1 MSRPL
6 AAAGPKGWQVPEVYL
21 LVGLTGAGKTTY
33 SKRVL
38 EPAGVVR
45 LSVDELIYQEHGRYG
60 IDYPASTYR
69 ELYAPALETVQE
81 LLVEELDMGRDV
93 ALDLGIWSRADRD
106 EWKSLI
112 EAAGARWHLL
122 YFPVSEAELRHR
134 LAERNRLDGPNALRV
149 DESDLD
155 DFYARFEE
163 PTDEGE
169 EVIQPGS
176 F

>member
-1 MSRPL
+1 
-6 AAAGPKGWQVPEVYL
+6 VPDVYL

-45 LSVDELIYQEHGRYG
+45 LSVDELIFTKHGRYG
-60 IDYPASTYR
+60 IDYPQSEYQ
-69 ELYAPALETVQE
+69 ELYAPALEVVRESLHAELVQ
-81 LLVEELDMGRDV
+81 GHDV

-106 EWKSLI
+106 DWKRRI
-112 EAAGARWHLL
+112 EAAGARWRLL
-122 YFPVSEAELRHR
+122 YFPVSLAELRQR
-134 LAERNRLDGPNALRV
+134 LDERNRLDGPDALRV
-149 DESDLD
+149 EESDLD

>member
-1 MSRPL
+1 MPD
-6 AAAGPKGWQVPEVYL
+6 VYL

-38 EPAGVVR
+38 EPAGAVR
-45 LSVDELIYQEHGRYG
+45 LSVDELIFAEHGRYG
-60 IDYPASTYR
+60 IDYPESSYA
-69 ELYAPALETVQE
+69 ELYAPALETVRE
-81 LLVEELDMGRDV
+81 LVIEELDMGHDV

-106 EWKSLI
+106 EWKRFI
-112 EAAGARWHLL
+112 TAAGARWRLL
-122 YFPVSEAELRHR
+122 YFPVSHAELLQR
-134 LAERNRLDGPNALRV
+134 LSDRSRLDGANSLRV
-149 DESDLD
+149 DESELD
-155 DFYARFEE
+155 DFYARFDE

>member
-1 MSRPL
+1 
-6 AAAGPKGWQVPEVYL
+6 VPDVYL

-45 LSVDELIYQEHGRYG
+45 LSVDELIFAEHGRYG
-60 IDYPASTYR
+60 IDYPESSYD
-69 ELYAPALETVQE
+69 ELYAPALETVRE
-81 LLVEELDMGRDV
+81 LVVEELDMGHDV

-106 EWKSLI
+106 EWKRFI
-112 EAAGARWHLL
+112 AAAGARWRLL
-122 YFPVSEAELRHR
+122 YFPVSSAELLQR
-134 LAERNRLDGPNALRV
+134 LAGRNRLDGPNALKV
-149 DESDLD
+149 EESDLD
-155 DFYARFEE
+155 GFYARFEE

>member
-1 MSRPL
+1 M
-6 AAAGPKGWQVPEVYL
+6 YL

-45 LSVDELIYQEHGRYG
+45 LSVDELIYHEHGRYG
-60 IDYPASTYR
+60 IDYPASAYA
-69 ELYAPALETVQE
+69 EFYAPALQTVRE
-81 LLVEELDMGRDV
+81 LLVEELAMGHDV

-112 EAAGARWHLL
+112 EAAGARWRLL
-122 YFPVSEAELRHR
+122 YFPVSLAELRQR
-134 LAERNRLDGPNALRV
+134 LVDRNRLDGPDALRV
-149 DESDLD
+149 EESDLD
-155 DFYARFEE
+155 DFYARFAE

-176 F
+176 Y

>member
-1 MSRPL
+1 
-6 AAAGPKGWQVPEVYL
+6 VPDAYL

-45 LSVDELIYQEHGRYG
+45 LSVDELIFARHGRYG
-60 IDYPASTYR
+60 IDYPVSDYAR
-69 ELYAPALETVQE
+69 LYAPALQAVREVV
-81 LLVEELDMGRDV
+81 VEELGRGHDV
-93 ALDLGIWSRADRD
+93 ALDLGLWSRADRED
-106 EWKSLI
+106 WKRFL
-112 EAAGARWHLL
+112 EAAGARWRLL
-122 YFPVSEAELRHR
+122 YFPASHAELLQR
-134 LAERNRLDGPNALRV
+134 LAERNRLDGANALRV
-149 DESDLD
+149 EESDLD

>member
-1 MSRPL
+1 
-6 AAAGPKGWQVPEVYL
+6 VPDVYL

-45 LSVDELIYQEHGRYG
+45 LSVDELIFNEHGRYG

-69 ELYAPALETVQE
+69 ELYAPALETVRGRLSAE
-81 LLVEELDMGRDV
+81 LQQGHDV

-106 EWKSLI
+106 DWKRRL
-112 EAAGARWHLL
+112 EAAGARWRLL
-122 YFPVSEAELRHR
+122 YFPVSHAELRQR
-134 LAERNRLDGPNALRV
+134 LAERNRLDGPDALRV
-149 DESDLD
+149 EESDLD

>member
-1 MSRPL
+1 
-6 AAAGPKGWQVPEVYL
+6 VPDVYL

-45 LSVDELIYQEHGRYG
+45 LSVDELIFTKHGRYG
-60 IDYPASTYR
+60 IDYPASEYQQ
-69 ELYAPALETVQE
+69 LYAPALELVREALYAE
-81 LLVEELDMGRDV
+81 LIQGHDV

-106 EWKSLI
+106 DWKRRI
-112 EAAGARWHLL
+112 EAAGARWRLL
-122 YFPVSEAELRHR
+122 YFPVSHAELRQR
-134 LAERNRLDGPNALRV
+134 LDERNRLDGPDALRV
-149 DESDLD
+149 EESDLD

>member
-1 MSRPL
+1 MPD
-6 AAAGPKGWQVPEVYL
+6 VFL

-45 LSVDELIYQEHGRYG
+45 LSVDELIYTEHGRYG
-60 IDYPASTYR
+60 IDYPESTYF
-69 ELYAPALETVQE
+69 ELYAPALETVRE
-81 LLVEELDMGRDV
+81 LLVEELDIGRDV
-93 ALDLGIWSRADRD
+93 ALDLGIWSRADRE

-112 EAAGARWHLL
+112 EAAGGRWRLL
-122 YFPVSEAELRHR
+122 YFPVSHAELLQR
-134 LAERNRLDGPNALRV
+134 LAERNRLDGPDALPV
-149 DESDLD
+149 GASELD

-163 PTDEGE
+163 PVDEGE

>member
-1 MSRPL
+1 
-6 AAAGPKGWQVPEVYL
+6 VPDVYL

-45 LSVDELIYQEHGRYG
+45 LSVDELIYQKHGRYG
-60 IDYPASTYR
+60 IDYPASVYF
-69 ELYAPALETVQE
+69 ELYAPALVTVRGR
-81 LLVEELDMGRDV
+81 LFEELRKGRDV

-106 EWKSLI
+106 EWKHQL
-112 EAAGARWHLL
+112 EAAGGRWRLL
-122 YFPVSEAELRHR
+122 YFPVSYAELRQR
-134 LAERNRLDGPNALRV
+134 LAERNRLDGPDALRV
-149 DESDLD
+149 EESDLE

>member
-1 MSRPL
+1 MSD
-6 AAAGPKGWQVPEVYL
+6 VYL

-45 LSVDELIYQEHGRYG
+45 LSVDELIYQQYGRYG
-60 IDYPASTYR
+60 IDYPASRYR
-69 ELYAPALETVQE
+69 ELYAPALQTVRGLFHQE
-81 LLVEELDMGRDV
+81 LARGHNV

-106 EWKSLI
+106 EWKSLV
-112 EAAGARWHLL
+112 EAAGARWRLL
-122 YFPVSEAELRHR
+122 YFPVSHAELLQR
-134 LAERNRLDGPNALRV
+134 LAERNRLDGPDALRV
-149 DESDLD
+149 EQSDLD

>member
-1 MSRPL
+1 M
-6 AAAGPKGWQVPEVYL
+6 YL

-45 LSVDELIYQEHGRYG
+45 LSVDELIYQQHGRYG
-60 IDYPASTYR
+60 IDYPASVYF
-69 ELYAPALETVQE
+69 ELYAPALETVRGQ
-81 LLVEELDMGRDV
+81 LFEELRKGHDV

-112 EAAGARWHLL
+112 EAAGARWRLL
-122 YFPVSEAELRHR
+122 YFPVSLAELRQR
-134 LAERNRLDGPNALRV
+134 LAERNRLDGPDALRV
-149 DESDLD
+149 EESDLE

>member
-1 MSRPL
+1 
-6 AAAGPKGWQVPEVYL
+6 VPDVYL

-45 LSVDELIYQEHGRYG
+45 LSVDELIFHKHGRYG
-60 IDYPASTYR
+60 IDYPASVYF
-69 ELYAPALETVQE
+69 ELYAPALEIVRET
-81 LLVEELDMGRDV
+81 LLAELDRGRDV

-106 EWKSLI
+106 DWKTRI
-112 EAAGARWHLL
+112 EAAGARWRLL
-122 YFPVSEAELRHR
+122 YFPVSYAELRQR
-134 LAERNRLDGPNALRV
+134 LAERNRLDGPDALRV
-149 DESDLD
+149 EESDLD